1 MRLSDS
7 ATTNK
12 YPPPGRY
19 VLRPVSKLTPPYFC
33 HEIHITRA
41 LYQSIKL
48 SIIWLLLSRSCR
60 EASNGEATRRRRLR
74 QSWRSWKWRRS
85 PASILPGYYPN
96 CRWCWLDIWLAHTSA
111 PKSSLCLYDRDLG
124 RVGGKNNNRI
134 ANFEYTSERKIK
146 KRKRG
151 E

>member
-7 ATTNK
+7 ATTK
-12 YPPPGRY
+12 KIPHPVT

-41 LYQSIKL
+41 LYQSLKL
-48 SIIWLLLSRSCR
+48 SIIWLLLSTSFR
-60 EASNGEATRRRRLR
+60 EASKGKATRRRPSR
-74 QSWRSWKWRRS
+74 QSWRRWQWRRS
-85 PASILPGYYPN
+85 PARILPGHYHN
-96 CRWCWLDIWLAHTSA
+96 CRCCWLDVWLAHTSA

-124 RVGGKNNNRI
+124 RMGGNNNNRI